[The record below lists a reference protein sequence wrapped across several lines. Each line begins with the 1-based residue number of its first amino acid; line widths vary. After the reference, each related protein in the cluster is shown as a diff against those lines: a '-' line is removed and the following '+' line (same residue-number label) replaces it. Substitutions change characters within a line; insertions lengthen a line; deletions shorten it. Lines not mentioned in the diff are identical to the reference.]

1 MQSSLILCVE
11 PQATETVDLM
21 GICAVS
27 LAVAVFGTRSETL
40 KMRNLWFLP
49 IMVAIAVILIGF
61 VMCFVVLLSS
71 EALLAG
77 P

>member
-1 MQSSLILCVE
+1 
-11 PQATETVDLM
+11 
-21 GICAVS
+21 
-27 LAVAVFGTRSETL
+27 
-40 KMRNLWFLP
+40 MRNLWFLP

-77 P
+77 L